1 MADEQSRSITSTACG
16 VTLSFSGHL
25 SRSGERT
32 NANVSIHRGLVC
44 PRHLTSGSPDANH
57 IAPGAIVIVAAH
69 KRAFAS
75 VNSRTLTNHF
85 GSPTFLLNQGKLP
98 IMTAF
103 TVRVPDEIAE
113 KLDHLAQKMD
123 RSRAYM
129 AAQAI
134 EDFVVREEW
143 QLAEI
148 EAGLAEA
155 DRGEFAS
162 AAEVALV
169 VGKYVKPAHQS

>member
-1 MADEQSRSITSTACG
+1 
-16 VTLSFSGHL
+16 
-25 SRSGERT
+25 
-32 NANVSIHRGLVC
+32 
-44 PRHLTSGSPDANH
+44 
-57 IAPGAIVIVAAH
+57 
-69 KRAFAS
+69 
-75 VNSRTLTNHF
+75 
-85 GSPTFLLNQGKLP
+85 
-98 IMTAF
+98 MTAF

-113 KLDHLAQKMD
+113 KLDSIAQKMD

>member
-1 MADEQSRSITSTACG
+1 
-16 VTLSFSGHL
+16 
-25 SRSGERT
+25 
-32 NANVSIHRGLVC
+32 
-44 PRHLTSGSPDANH
+44 
-57 IAPGAIVIVAAH
+57 
-69 KRAFAS
+69 
-75 VNSRTLTNHF
+75 
-85 GSPTFLLNQGKLP
+85 
-98 IMTAF
+98 MTAF

-113 KLDHLAQKMD
+113 KLDHLAEKMD

-134 EDFVVREEW
+134 EAFVVKEEW

-162 AAEVALV
+162 AAEVAQV
-169 VGKYVKPAHQS
+169 VGKYVKPARQS